1 MKHGSLFDGAGGL
14 RLGFEQAGFETIW
27 QIDIL
32 NGQDIRDYGKRNLE
46 AVDVITG
53 GPPCQRTSFLA
64 NISGRRSQE
73 SLFPEML
80 RVIRELGP
88 QWVVVEQLVVDKAII
103 TSWVQQIQRAG
114 YGCSGRIVSS
124 RHWLPH
130 PRARWFIV
138 GRMGIDGLALRNL
151 LYDCGNGSEAIAKG
165 PGGPG
170 QPVPFA
176 GSCSDCL
183 RGGIFSRLS
192 DRSLALMGAG
202 NAVSV
207 PVARW
212 LAENIKR
219 AESLI

>member
-1 MKHGSLFDGAGGL
+1 
-14 RLGFEQAGFETIW
+14 
-27 QIDIL
+27 
-32 NGQDIRDYGKRNLE
+32 
-46 AVDVITG
+46 
-53 GPPCQRTSFLA
+53 
-64 NISGRRSQE
+64 
-73 SLFPEML
+73 
-80 RVIRELGP
+80 
-88 QWVVVEQLVVDKAII
+88 VDKNTII
-103 TSWVQQIQRAG
+103 TWVRQIQRAG

-130 PRARWFIV
+130 PRARWFII

-151 LYDCGNGSEAIAKG
+151 LYDSGHGSQAITNV
-165 PGGPG
+165 PGCQGEL
-170 QPVPFA
+170 VPFA
-176 GSCSDCL
+176 GSCPDCL
-183 RGGIFSRLS
+183 RGGIFSRLC